1 MAAARGSVPDAGSHT
16 RGRPRAEPLCAA
28 LGSTVPRGGGLHTA
42 RPRSRSYPDQLH
54 PGTGLGAERAG
65 VGWGGL
71 RAAAGAPRGGRRSC
85 GAGPGSCCGDG
96 EKTHGMSCASPRAA
110 SCRGRGGGPRGPG
123 GCGDGQTTPLP
134 THTPPPALSAPH
146 PRCGC
151 ATVGRS
157 WGRREPSAAGRPFRF
172 AHPSWNGRPRPE
184 RSGGSAP
191 PCGVTA
197 AGTAGRGAAA
207 VSCVQTPLQSVQTP
221 LRVQTPPALRRR
233 DPPGGG
239 RGSGP
244 VSAPAARGEPRTPPP
259 SGAGSLPGAA
269 GSQPQPPRPP
279 QPPRSPSCTLLPV
292 KLKAI
297 PRGGAL
303 KGTFR
308 AKSHF
313 FPPPPLPQRW
323 GRGGTMQL
331 RTER

>member
-1 MAAARGSVPDAGSHT
+1 MRHPE
-16 RGRPRAEPLCAA
+16 RPPA
-28 LGSTVPRGGGLHTA
+28 GGG
-42 RPRSRSYPDQLH
+42 
-54 PGTGLGAERAG
+54 AG
-65 VGWGGL
+65 GPEGRG
-71 RAAAGAPRGGRRSC
+71 AAGTAKP
-85 GAGPGSCCGDG
+85 P
-96 EKTHGMSCASPRAA
+96 PF
-110 SCRGRGGGPRGPG
+110 PP
-123 GCGDGQTTPLP
+123 TP
-134 THTPPPALSAPH
+134 PPPALSAPH

-207 VSCVQTPLQSVQTP
+207 VSCVQTPLLSVQTP

>member
-1 MAAARGSVPDAGSHT
+1 MRHPERPPAGGGAGGPEGRGAAGTAKPPPFPPTPPPPLRILAAAARQSGA
-16 RGRPRAEPLCAA
+16 RGADVSRRL
-28 LGSTVPRGGGLHTA
+28 RGGG
-42 RPRSRSYPDQLH
+42 
-54 PGTGLGAERAG
+54 
-65 VGWGGL
+65 VG
-71 RAAAGAPRGGRRSC
+71 
-85 GAGPGSCCGDG
+85 
-96 EKTHGMSCASPRAA
+96 
-110 SCRGRGGGPRGPG
+110 
-123 GCGDGQTTPLP
+123 
-134 THTPPPALSAPH
+134 
-146 PRCGC
+146 
-151 ATVGRS
+151 
-157 WGRREPSAAGRPFRF
+157 GRPFRF

-207 VSCVQTPLQSVQTP
+207 VSCVQTPLLSVQTP

-244 VSAPAARGEPRTPPP
+244 VSAPAARGEPRTPIRGRIPSRRCRIAAAAPAPP
-259 SGAGSLPGAA
+259 AA
-269 GSQPQPPRPP
+269 
-279 QPPRSPSCTLLPV
+279 PRSPSCTLLPV

>member
-1 MAAARGSVPDAGSHT
+1 MRHPE
-16 RGRPRAEPLCAA
+16 RPPA
-28 LGSTVPRGGGLHTA
+28 GGG
-42 RPRSRSYPDQLH
+42 
-54 PGTGLGAERAG
+54 AG
-65 VGWGGL
+65 GPEGRG
-71 RAAAGAPRGGRRSC
+71 AAGTAKP
-85 GAGPGSCCGDG
+85 P
-96 EKTHGMSCASPRAA
+96 PF
-110 SCRGRGGGPRGPG
+110 PP
-123 GCGDGQTTPLP
+123 TP
-134 THTPPPALSAPH
+134 PPPALSAPH

-259 SGAGSLPGAA
+259 IRGRIPSRRCRIAA
-269 GSQPQPPRPP
+269 AAPAPPAAPP
-279 QPPRSPSCTLLPV
+279 QPLLHAPTCQI
-292 KLKAI
+292 KGDS
-297 PRGGAL
+297 PRGSAQ
-303 KGTFR
+303 R
-308 AKSHF
+308 HF
-313 FPPPPLPQRW
+313 Q
-323 GRGGTMQL
+323 G
-331 RTER
+331 

>member
-1 MAAARGSVPDAGSHT
+1 M
-16 RGRPRAEPLCAA
+16 
-28 LGSTVPRGGGLHTA
+28 
-42 RPRSRSYPDQLH
+42 
-54 PGTGLGAERAG
+54 
-65 VGWGGL
+65 GWGGL
-71 RAAAGAPRGGRRSC
+71 GAAAGASRGGWRSC

-123 GCGDGQTTPLP
+123 GCGDGQTTPP
-134 THTPPPALSAPH
+134 PFPPPPPALSAPH

-207 VSCVQTPLQSVQTP
+207 VSCVQTPLLSVQTP